1 MDDSEAEIR
10 FWPGIDLQDSSR
22 PAEMGIM
29 SVLDQLKRV
38 TLEKYPQNQVIFKEG
53 ETSGDSMY
61 FVFEGIIGIFR
72 GEGSEERQINSIGPG
87 KFFGEMALIRA
98 QPRMA
103 TARVVSPEAKVGV
116 INKSILYKLSGSSP
130 QFLFYL
136 LRHAVDRLIKSE
148 DTLQKITEELDQ
160 EKGRRG
166 IS

>member
-1 MDDSEAEIR
+1 MAAKMVR
-10 FWPGIDLQDSSR
+10 PTGIDLQDSSG
-22 PAEMGIM
+22 PAEMGII

-38 TLEKYPQNQVIFKEG
+38 TLEKYPQNHIIFQEG
-53 ETSGDSMY
+53 ETAGDCMY

-72 GEGSEERQINSIGPG
+72 GDGSEERQINSIGPG

-103 TARVVSPEAKVGV
+103 TARVISPEAKLGV

-148 DTLQKITEELDQ
+148 DTLQKLTEELDQ
-160 EKGRRG
+160 EKARRG